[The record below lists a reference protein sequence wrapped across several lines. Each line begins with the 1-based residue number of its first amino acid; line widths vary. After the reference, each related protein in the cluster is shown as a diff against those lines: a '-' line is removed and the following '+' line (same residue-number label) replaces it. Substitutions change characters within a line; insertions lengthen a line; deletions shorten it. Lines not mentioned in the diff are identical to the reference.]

1 MRLLEGG
8 NDAAKKTQTTEEK
21 KMKLDVYKFTAT
33 EDCNGNDDREY
44 TFKGYLLPTGEVLCP
59 EQQTH
64 DSFYESLDAVQAH
77 GNAFVQ
83 SYEKTGTTVN
93 FTEDELRKAITGS
106 ASEFGKSAIPKS
118 LHGWLV

>member
-1 MRLLEGG
+1 
-8 NDAAKKTQTTEEK
+8 
-21 KMKLDVYKFTAT
+21 MKLDVYEFTAT

-59 EQQTH
+59 EQQTN

-83 SYEKTGTTVN
+83 NYEKTGKTVN
-93 FTEDELRKAITGS
+93 FTDEELAESILGS
-106 ASEFGKSAIPKS
+106 AREFGKSAIPKS
-118 LHGWLV
+118 LRQWLK